1 MTLSKP
7 KARASVHLSFEP
19 CEQFVSGIARLARE
33 FCRMTLADA
42 DAISRVHMAVH
53 ELTENLVKYGS
64 AADVAVEVDLERYER
79 VTVVRIRSR
88 NRATP
93 ERLERAVQLLTRLR
107 EAPDAMAYYDQLI
120 RDSAPVE
127 GISGLGLARI
137 RAEGELEVD
146 FRVDGEELWVLLQTT
161 VPDEVSP

>member
-42 DAISRVHMAVH
+42 DAVSRVHMAVH

-64 AADVAVEVDLERYER
+64 NQDVGVEVELERHDGA
-79 VTVVRIRSR
+79 TLVRIRSR

-93 ERLERAVQLLTRLR
+93 ERLEKAVLLLTRLR

-120 RDSAPVE
+120 RDSAPLE

-146 FRVDGEELWVLLQTT
+146 FRVEGDELWILLQAT
-161 VPDEVSP
+161 VRDEVSP

>member
-146 FRVDGEELWVLLQTT
+146 FRVDGEELSVLLQTT